1 MTYPPNSQENHF
13 NRYLRQHRLSLE
25 ELSVNSGVLLK
36 SLREFTSG
44 VAVPSLKTAQKVAK
58 ALNCDVN
65 ELWPL
70 EQFGAAQEH
79 SPGTNALGD
88 SLGDL
93 KDLSVGQ
100 LEALIHSQDKALNHQ
115 VLACKQD
122 MTDESFQ
129 LCLEHFAVYESIHQ
143 EYRSR
148 SRVNPYLSALLM
160 RSRDLY
166 HELLWLAWVQQD

>member
-44 VAVPSLKTAQKVAK
+44 VAVPSLKTAQKIAK
-58 ALNCDVN
+58 ALKCDVN
-65 ELWPL
+65 DLWPL
-70 EQFGAAQEH
+70 EQFGAAPEH
-79 SPGTNALGD
+79 NSTNAPGV

-93 KDLSVGQ
+93 KDLSVAQ
-100 LEALIHSQDKALNHQ
+100 LEALIHSQDKVLNNQ

-129 LCLEHFAVYESIHQ
+129 LCLEHFSVYESIHQ

-148 SRVNPYLSALLM
+148 SRVNSYISALLM